1 MKGNV
6 VETSPGV
13 VWVKHDWLCQKYSGN
28 LPEDLFFATP
38 NAEGYICTKKSRLE
52 GIENKS
58 RDYGNRM
65 LMLNKTTELNN
76 RGSAYEKSGNI
87 PQAIKTYE
95 ECVALGYDAPHAYDR
110 LMILYR
116 KAKDYNNEI
125 RVIKR
130 ALEIFKYPTLA
141 KKYKERLEKA
151 TALSKANK

>member
-28 LPEDLFFATP
+28 LPEDLFFSVP
-38 NAEGYICTKKSRLE
+38 NAEGYIFTTKSRLDE
-52 GIENKS
+52 IETKS
-58 RDYGNRM
+58 MNYGNRM
-65 LMLNKTTELNN
+65 LLLNKTAELNN
-76 RGSAYEKSGNI
+76 KGIAYEKSGNI
-87 PQAIKTYE
+87 SQAIKTYE
-95 ECVALGYDAPHAYDR
+95 ECIALGYDAPHAYDR

-130 ALEIFKYPTLA
+130 ALETFEYPTLV
-141 KKYKERLEKA
+141 KKYKDRLEKA
-151 TALSKANK
+151 TTLSKK